1 MDDRQVDGW
10 IEEPRLRV
18 LGVSDLDFGH
28 VNKQDGG
35 QCVGS
40 IITGLSLEPRML
52 FSGGH
57 GKRPYCLTSLTCFNG
72 SQTFIS

>member
-1 MDDRQVDGW
+1 MGGRQVDGW

-18 LGVSDLDFGH
+18 LGVSDLDCGH

-40 IITGLSLEPRML
+40 LTAGLSLEPRM
-52 FSGGH
+52 
-57 GKRPYCLTSLTCFNG
+57 
-72 SQTFIS
+72 TFLW

>member
-1 MDDRQVDGW
+1 MTRGTDGRQVDGW

-18 LGVSDLDFGH
+18 LGVSDLDCGH

-40 IITGLSLEPRML
+40 LTAGLSLEPRM
-52 FSGGH
+52 
-57 GKRPYCLTSLTCFNG
+57 
-72 SQTFIS
+72 TFLW